1 MGVCGRRGRR
11 RRDGL
16 EGEGWR
22 NKGRIVVQTEEISRD
37 SFSLEAAVSH
47 LCQSEGG
54 FVCSCTGSVW
64 ALNHAVPQLS
74 SCKEQ
79 HERWLVLL
87 KGGDVCI

>member
-1 MGVCGRRGRR
+1 MGVCVRGGRRH
-11 RRDGL
+11 RDGL

-37 SFSLEAAVSH
+37 SFSFEAAISH

-64 ALNHAVPQLS
+64 ALNHAVPHPLP
-74 SCKEQ
+74 CKERY
-79 HERWLVLL
+79 ES
-87 KGGDVCI
+87 